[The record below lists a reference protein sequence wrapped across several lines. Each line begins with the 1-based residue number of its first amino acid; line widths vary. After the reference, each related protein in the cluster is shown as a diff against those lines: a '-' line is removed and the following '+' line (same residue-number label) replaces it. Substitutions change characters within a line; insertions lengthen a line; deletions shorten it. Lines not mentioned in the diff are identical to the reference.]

1 MEKRS
6 IYTIRTLLE
15 ELKEKT
21 PKFEINQIFETL
33 KSIYP
38 DSKINKE
45 NKNIILEGKEFTK
58 PLVLNRKSKNNLLKE
73 NNPMTSFFR
82 NFSKGDFL
90 KVVEVKNKEA
100 KCINI
105 SLKEKIRKKYYSN
118 EETKYIILTFN
129 DIANG
134 NVKMMKRKVD
144 KYLK

>member
-45 NKNIILEGKEFTK
+45 NKNIVLEGKEFTK

-82 NFSKGDFL
+82 NFSRGDFL

-134 NVKMMKRKVD
+134 NVKIMKRKVD